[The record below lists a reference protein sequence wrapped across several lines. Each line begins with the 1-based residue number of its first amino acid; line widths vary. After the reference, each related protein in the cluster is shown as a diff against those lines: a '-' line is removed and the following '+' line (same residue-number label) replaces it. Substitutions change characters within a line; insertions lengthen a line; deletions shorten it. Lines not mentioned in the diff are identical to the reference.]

1 MSKSKRGDVW
11 LGAAG
16 LVVNQNNEWLVVKK
30 RYGGLHGK
38 WSLPAGFVEKDET
51 IDQAALREV
60 KEETGI
66 DCDLIGMIGFRSG
79 VIKGRVSDNMGV
91 FLLRPLQGNQPILAQ
106 QDELY
111 EAAWRS
117 PEDLSSDGDASV
129 MLHEMASY
137 IVEEGLELIEDVDPG
152 HIFGYTDYKLF
163 FRHRE

>member
-16 LVVNQNNEWLVVKK
+16 LVVNQKNEWLVVKK

-38 WSLPAGFVEKDET
+38 WSLPAGFVEKNET
-51 IDQAALREV
+51 VDQAALREV

-66 DCDLIGMIGFRSG
+66 DCRLLGMIGFRSG
-79 VIKGRVSDNMGV
+79 VIKGRISDNMAV
-91 FLLRPLQGNQPILAQ
+91 FLLSPIEDGQAIQAQ
-106 QDELY
+106 QEELY
-111 EAAWRS
+111 EAAWRT
-117 PEDLSSDGDASV
+117 PAELSIDEDASV

-137 IVEEGLELIEDVDPG
+137 IVEEGFEPIEDVDPG

-163 FRHRE
+163 FRHK

>member
-16 LVVNQNNEWLVVKK
+16 LVVNKKQQWLVVKK

-51 IDQAALREV
+51 VDQAALREV

-66 DCDLIGMIGFRSG
+66 DCVLLGMIGFRSG
-79 VIKGRVSDNMGV
+79 VIKGRVSDNMAV
-91 FLLRPLQGNQPILAQ
+91 FLLHPLKEGQMLIAQ
-106 QDELY
+106 QEELY

-117 PEDLSSDGDASV
+117 PHELAKDEEASV
-129 MLHEMASY
+129 MLHEMAAY
-137 IVEEGLELIEDVDPG
+137 VVEEGFEPIEDVDPG

-163 FRHRE
+163 FRRQ